1 MGWGCRGIRNCARQT
16 SLFRFLAPSTRERST
31 AAPRDR
37 FPTTLYP
44 CRTAPWQ
51 SGRLDGQLVRLH
63 RQTCQKSHTWK
74 GQVSR
79 RTTSACPAR
88 FPPAVAPSSETPP
101 ALSPCPLYFREP
113 PTKQTWP
120 WCHLQILRCARPRFG
135 SQFRPGTPKIFGG
148 YRILG
153 RGFLPMT
160 ETRLPFCSVEEA
172 AEEIRQGRMIV
183 LVDDEDRENEGDL
196 TMAAEKITPE
206 AINFMA
212 KYGRGLICLTLTE
225 QRCEELNLPLMS
237 PINTSQHRTAF
248 CEAIDARVGVS
259 TGISA
264 SDRAITI
271 LTAIDPK
278 TRPQDLARPGHMFPL
293 RARNGGVLVR
303 AGQTE
308 ASVDLSRIAGLNPSG
323 VICEIMNE
331 DGTMARVP
339 QLIEFCREH
348 NLKMLTVADLIRY
361 RMAHERYVRRMA
373 EAILPTRYGD
383 FRMIAY
389 SCDVDHD
396 QHVALIRGD
405 LTGADPPLVRVHSHC
420 LTGDVFG
427 SNTCDCSEL
436 IARSLELI
444 ARENRGL
451 FLYLHHTGRGF
462 TIDTPETP
470 GSLPKIHFHTRGQ
483 LDRDAA
489 RQRMVQHESGIGAQ
503 ILIDLGLKDIRVVT
517 NHPKKVV
524 ALEGYGIRIAD
535 QVPLNLTS
543 PKPTHQHF

>member
-1 MGWGCRGIRNCARQT
+1 M
-16 SLFRFLAPSTRERST
+16 
-31 AAPRDR
+31 
-37 FPTTLYP
+37 TTDP
-44 CRTAPWQ
+44 GAFCTVE
-51 SGRLDGQLVRLH
+51 D
-63 RQTCQKSHTWK
+63 
-74 GQVSR
+74 
-79 RTTSACPAR
+79 
-88 FPPAVAPSSETPP
+88 AV
-101 ALSPCPLYFREP
+101 
-113 PTKQTWP
+113 
-120 WCHLQILRCARPRFG
+120 
-135 SQFRPGTPKIFGG
+135 
-148 YRILG
+148 
-153 RGFLPMT
+153 
-160 ETRLPFCSVEEA
+160 
-172 AEEIRQGRMIV
+172 EEIRQGRMIV

-196 TMAAEKITPE
+196 TMAAEKITPD

-212 KYGRGLICLTLTE
+212 RFGRGLICLTLTE
-225 QRCEELNLPLMS
+225 QRCDELNLPLMS
-237 PINTSQHRTAF
+237 PINTSVHGTAF
-248 CEAIDARVGVS
+248 CEAIDAKVGVT

-323 VICEIMNE
+323 VICEIMSE

-348 NLKMLTVADLIRY
+348 DVKMLTVADLIRY
-361 RMAHERYVRRMA
+361 RMQHERYVRRMA
-373 EAILPTRYGD
+373 EAVLPTRYGN

-389 SCDVDHD
+389 SSDVDHD
-396 QHVALIRGD
+396 QHVALVRGE
-405 LTGADPPLVRVHSHC
+405 LEGATPPLVRVHSHC

-427 SNTCDCSEL
+427 SVACDCTEL
-436 IARSLELI
+436 VSKSLELI
-444 ARENRGL
+444 ARENRGV

-462 TIDTPETP
+462 TIDTPEAP
-470 GSLPKIHFHTRGQ
+470 GILPKIHFHSRGQ
-483 LDRDAA
+483 LDREVA

-535 QVPLNLTS
+535 QVPLNLTL
-543 PKPTHQHF
+543 PKPTHQVL

>member
-1 MGWGCRGIRNCARQT
+1 
-16 SLFRFLAPSTRERST
+16 
-31 AAPRDR
+31 
-37 FPTTLYP
+37 
-44 CRTAPWQ
+44 
-51 SGRLDGQLVRLH
+51 
-63 RQTCQKSHTWK
+63 
-74 GQVSR
+74 
-79 RTTSACPAR
+79 
-88 FPPAVAPSSETPP
+88 
-101 ALSPCPLYFREP
+101 
-113 PTKQTWP
+113 
-120 WCHLQILRCARPRFG
+120 
-135 SQFRPGTPKIFGG
+135 
-148 YRILG
+148 
-153 RGFLPMT
+153 MT

-237 PINTSQHRTAF
+237 PINTSLHRTAF
-248 CEAIDARVGVS
+248 CEAIDARVGVT

-331 DGTMARVP
+331 DGTMSRVP
-339 QLIEFCREH
+339 QLAEFCREH
-348 NLKMLTVADLIRY
+348 NLKMVTVADLIRY
-361 RMAHERYVRRMA
+361 RMQHERYVRRIA
-373 EAILPTRYGD
+373 ETVLTTRYGD

-389 SCDVDHD
+389 ASDVDHD
-396 QHVALIRGD
+396 QHIALIRGE
-405 LTGADPPLVRVHSHC
+405 LEGPTPPLVRVHSHC

-427 SNTCDCSEL
+427 STSCDCPDLVAKSL
-436 IARSLELI
+436 QKIAE
-444 ARENRGL
+444 EDRGV
-451 FLYLHHTGRGF
+451 FLYLHHTGRGY

-470 GSLPKIHFHTRGQ
+470 GTLPKIHFHSRGQ
-483 LDRDAA
+483 LDREPA

-503 ILIDLGLKDIRVVT
+503 VLIDLGLKDIRVIT

-535 QVPLNLTS
+535 QVPLEFTLS
-543 PKPTHQHF
+543 RPTHQRF

>member
-1 MGWGCRGIRNCARQT
+1 MNPISNA
-16 SLFRFLAPSTRERST
+16 
-31 AAPRDR
+31 
-37 FPTTLYP
+37 
-44 CRTAPWQ
+44 
-51 SGRLDGQLVRLH
+51 
-63 RQTCQKSHTWK
+63 
-74 GQVSR
+74 
-79 RTTSACPAR
+79 
-88 FPPAVAPSSETPP
+88 
-101 ALSPCPLYFREP
+101 
-113 PTKQTWP
+113 
-120 WCHLQILRCARPRFG
+120 
-135 SQFRPGTPKIFGG
+135 
-148 YRILG
+148 
-153 RGFLPMT
+153 
-160 ETRLPFCSVEEA
+160 FCTVEEA
-172 AEEIRQGRMIV
+172 VEEIRQGRMIV
-183 LVDDEDRENEGDL
+183 LIDDEDRENEGDL

-212 KYGRGLICLTLTE
+212 RFGRGLICLALTE

-237 PINTSQHRTAF
+237 TINTSVHGTAF
-248 CEAIDARVGVS
+248 TEAIDAKLGVT

-264 SDRAITI
+264 SDRAITV
-271 LTAIDPK
+271 LTAIDSK

-331 DGTMARVP
+331 DGTMSRVP
-339 QLIEFCREH
+339 QLLDFCREH

-361 RMAHERYVRRMA
+361 RMNHERYVRRVA
-373 EAILPTRYGD
+373 EAMLPTRFGE

-389 SCDVDHD
+389 SSDVDHD
-396 QHVALIRGD
+396 QHIALIRGD
-405 LTGADPPLVRVHSHC
+405 LAGSPPPLVRVHSHC

-427 SNTCDCSEL
+427 SLACDCPDL
-436 IARSLELI
+436 VAKSLEKI
-444 ARENRGL
+444 AEEGRGL

-462 TIDTPETP
+462 SIDTPETA
-470 GSLPKIHFHTRGQ
+470 GTLPQIHFHTRGQ
-483 LDRDAA
+483 LDREPA

-535 QVPLNLTS
+535 QVPLNLS
-543 PKPTHQHF
+543 SNKPTHQRF